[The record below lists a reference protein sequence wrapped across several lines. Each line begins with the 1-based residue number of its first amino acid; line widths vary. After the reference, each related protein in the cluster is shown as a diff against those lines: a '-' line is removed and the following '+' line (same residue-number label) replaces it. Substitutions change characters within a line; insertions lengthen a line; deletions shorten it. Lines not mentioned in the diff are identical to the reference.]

1 MNPLPLRAE
10 AIGLVLFSFLPVA
23 LLLVGGFAVWEWW
36 YLDRLPIEAAATHGL
51 DERLTPG
58 VLAVV
63 VFALWM
69 GGLLGL
75 VGRALALRVIARY
88 RWPFGA
94 SCALLLGILWVT
106 CQTLAL

>member
-36 YLDRLPIEAAATHGL
+36 YLDHLPVEEAATHGL

-58 VLAVV
+58 VLAIV

-69 GGLLGL
+69 GGLLVL
-75 VGRALALRVIARY
+75 VGKALVFRVIARY
-88 RWPFGA
+88 RWPFGVSFA
-94 SCALLLGILWVT
+94 MLLGILWVT
-106 CQTLAL
+106 GLTLAL

>member
-36 YLDRLPIEAAATHGL
+36 YLDRLPVEEAATHGL

-58 VLAVV
+58 VLAIV

-69 GGLLGL
+69 GGLLAL
-75 VGRALALRVIARY
+75 VGRVLALRVIARY

-94 SCALLLGILWVT
+94 SCALLLGSLWVT